1 MKDLSDET
9 KIKISI
15 LGDSI
20 STFLG
25 YSEPEG
31 AEFYDNE
38 KKLLSDVVSHKDTWW
53 GRTIEALGGELL
65 VNNAISGSTVCGGPR
80 YEYPSYAC
88 SDERTSSLGRN
99 GVSPDV
105 IFAYIGTNDWGR
117 AIRIRQEEESDPAK
131 RDPECF
137 FLSAYELM
145 LEKLKRNYPDAE
157 IYCFTMAKSRF
168 SKSSTFSF
176 PYAYRGRHIEEYVD
190 VVRAS
195 AEKYGCRLVDLYRY
209 AEPYETIDGF
219 HPNRDGMLT
228 LADAVISIIK
238 ETI

>member
-1 MKDLSDET
+1 MESEPK

-25 YSEPEG
+25 FSEPEG

-38 KKLLSDVVSHKDTWW
+38 KKLLSDVISHTDTWW
-53 GRTIEALGGELL
+53 GRTIDALGGERL

-88 SDERTSSLGRN
+88 SDERTSALGRD
-99 GVSPDV
+99 GVSPDL

-117 AIRIRQEEESDPAK
+117 GTRIYESEEADPSK
-131 RDPECF
+131 RDPACF
-137 FLSAYELM
+137 FYSAYDMM
-145 LEKLKRNYPDAE
+145 LRKLRANYPNAV
-157 IYCFTMAKSRF
+157 IYCFTPAVSRF
-168 SKSSTFSF
+168 TKAPTFTF
-176 PYAYRGRHIEEYVD
+176 PYTHGGRHIEEYVK
-190 VVRAS
+190 VIRTLS
-195 AEKYGCRLVDLYRY
+195 AKHGCHLVDLYKS

-219 HPNRDGMLT
+219 HPNRDGMQT
-228 LADAVISIIK
+228 LADTVISIIK

>member
-1 MKDLSDET
+1 MKSEANKL
-9 KIKISI
+9 KISI

-38 KKLLSDVVSHKDTWW
+38 KKLLSDVISHTDTWW

-88 SDERTSSLGRN
+88 SDERTSALDRN
-99 GVSPDV
+99 GVSPDL

-117 AIRIRQEEESDPAK
+117 GTRIHESEEPDPTK
-131 RDPECF
+131 RDPAYF
-137 FLSAYELM
+137 FYPAYDMMLS
-145 LEKLKRNYPDAE
+145 KLKANYPNAV
-157 IYCFTMAKSRF
+157 IYCFTPAVSRF
-168 SKSSTFSF
+168 TKAPTFAF
-176 PYAYRGRHIEEYVD
+176 PYLHGGRHIEEYVG
-190 VVRAS
+190 VIRS
-195 AEKYGCRLVDLYRY
+195 LSKKHGCRLVDLYLC

-219 HPNRDGMLT
+219 HPNVDGMIS
-228 LADAVISIIK
+228 LADTVIAIIK
-238 ETI
+238 ETL